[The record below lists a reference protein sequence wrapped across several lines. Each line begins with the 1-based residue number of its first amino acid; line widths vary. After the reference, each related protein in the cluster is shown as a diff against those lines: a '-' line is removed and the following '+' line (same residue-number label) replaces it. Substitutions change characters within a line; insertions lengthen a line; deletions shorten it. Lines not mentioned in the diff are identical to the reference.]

1 MTQGQLALRNTFQ
14 KSSSSEETSV
24 PPLRRAKAP
33 QIGSWKMVRF
43 RRATIYHATQT
54 LVGKW
59 QVWNT
64 CEWYWNVQFLTH
76 GVFACYKHN
85 AANAVS
91 GDTAVCCQ
99 NITKHKSTVAESVA
113 LGCSSGGRQVISR
126 VSDKS
131 THTRAVALSSSLD
144 INICVASTRSRYLTY
159 VKTVGV
165 PFCSGQTP
173 CALLF
178 KHCPSCVGCVCC

>member
-1 MTQGQLALRNTFQ
+1 VTQGQLALRNTFQ
-14 KSSSSEETSV
+14 KSSSSEESSV
-24 PPLRRAKAP
+24 PPLRRAEAP

-43 RRATIYHATQT
+43 KRAPCITPQNARRKMKSLKYMWTILKRA
-54 LVGKW
+54 VF
-59 QVWNT
+59 NT
-64 CEWYWNVQFLTH
+64 RR
-76 GVFACYKHN
+76 FACYKHN

-91 GDTAVCCQ
+91 GDTAVCCE

-113 LGCSSGGRQVISR
+113 LGCSSGGRQVISC
-126 VSDKS
+126 VSDNS
-131 THTRAVALSSSLD
+131 THTHAVALSSSLD

-178 KHCPSCVGCVCC
+178 KHCPSCVGCVL